1 MLQVWV
7 KLLEII
13 LSNNIRWCEA
23 LSFDNACK
31 PTSECPGRNVDK
43 GEISCIGSYYPN
55 IKLLLVLQIK
65 GSSKKVLFF
74 LLIYWAKGSQ
84 VE

>member
-13 LSNNIRWCEA
+13 LSNNIRWCEV

-31 PTSECPGRNVDK
+31 LESECPGRNVHK
-43 GEISCIGSYYPN
+43 GEISYISSYYPN
-55 IKLLLVLQIK
+55 RKLLLVLQIK
-65 GSSKKVLFF
+65 GSSEKVLFF
-74 LLIYWAKGSQ
+74 LLVLLG
-84 VE
+84 

>member
-23 LSFDNACK
+23 LSFDNACNAASK
-31 PTSECPGRNVDK
+31 YPGRNAYK
-43 GEISCIGSYYPN
+43 GETSYIGSYFPN
-55 IKLLLVLQIK
+55 SKLLLVLQIEDTLE
-65 GSSKKVLFF
+65 KVLFF
-74 LLIYWAKGSQ
+74 LLVLLG
-84 VE
+84 

>member
-13 LSNNIRWCEA
+13 LSNKVRWCEA

-31 PTSECPGRNVDK
+31 LESECPGRTVHA
-43 GEISCIGSYYPN
+43 GEISHISSYYPN
-55 IKLLLVLQIK
+55 SKLLLVLQIK
-65 GSSKKVLFF
+65 GSSGEVLFF
-74 LLIYWAKGSQ
+74 LLVLLG
-84 VE
+84 

>member
-7 KLLEII
+7 KLLGII

-31 PTSECPGRNVDK
+31 PTSECPGRNVHK
-43 GEISCIGSYYPN
+43 GEIPCISSYCPN
-55 IKLLLVLQIK
+55 SKLLLVLQIK
-65 GSSKKVLFF
+65 GSLEDALFF
-74 LLIYWAKGSQ
+74 PLVLLD
-84 VE
+84 

>member
-13 LSNNIRWCEA
+13 LSNKVRWCEA

-31 PTSECPGRNVDK
+31 LESECPGRTVHE
-43 GEISCIGSYYPN
+43 GEILYISGYFPN
-55 IKLLLVLQIK
+55 SKLLLVLQIK
-65 GSSKKVLFF
+65 GSSEEILFF
-74 LLIYWAKGSQ
+74 LLVLLG
-84 VE
+84 